1 MDINNKKVVIGAI
14 AATVVVVFASII
26 AIALQGPNNTNNNS
40 STSSTSSDVTIPTSE
55 NVSRGDQPLQG
66 DKGKRLKIMTTFYPL
81 YEFAKAV
88 VGDRAD
94 VDLFIPSG
102 LEPHDWEP
110 SARDL
115 ERLKDYQIL
124 IYNSAAFE
132 PYIDRVKDLG
142 YDLKMVEAASGI
154 VLDQDPHVWLDPVL
168 AKEQVRIIQG
178 AIASMDEEENSRYYD
193 ENAMV
198 YTARL
203 DELHAKFE
211 EGLRDCERREFI
223 TLHAAYNYL
232 ASRYGLK
239 QITIAGIEPEHDIP
253 AGKIR
258 EIVDMA
264 KRYGI
269 DVVYAEEGMD
279 DRLVRA
285 LAEEMNA
292 RVLTLSP
299 IEVLD
304 EEDLEEGKTY
314 IAKME
319 ENLEN
324 LRLGLGC
331 R

>member
-1 MDINNKKVVIGAI
+1 MGINNKKVVIGVV
-14 AATVVVVFASII
+14 AATVVVVFASVV
-26 AIALQGPNNTNNNS
+26 AITLQGPNNNNS
-40 STSSTSSDVTIPTSE
+40 NSSSDATLPSE
-55 NVSRGDQPLQG
+55 NVGKDQLLQ
-66 DKGKRLKIMTTFYPL
+66 GKRLKIMTTFYPL
-81 YEFAKAV
+81 YEFTKAV
-88 VGDRAD
+88 AGDRTD

-124 IYNSAAFE
+124 IYNNAAFE
-132 PYIDRVKDLG
+132 PYIDKVKGVG

-154 VLDQDPHVWLDPVL
+154 MIDQDPHVWLDPVL
-168 AKEQVRIIQG
+168 AKEQVRIIAG
-178 AIASMDEEENSRYYD
+178 AIASMDEENSRYYD

-198 YTARL
+198 YIARL

-223 TLHAAYNYL
+223 TLHAAFNYL
-232 ASRYGLK
+232 ANRYGLK
-239 QITIAGIEPEHDIP
+239 QIAITGIEPEHDIP

-258 EIVDMA
+258 EIVDLA

-269 DVVYAEEGMD
+269 DVVYAEEGID
-279 DRLVRA
+279 DRLVQA
-285 LAEEMNA
+285 LAEEINA
-292 RVLTLSP
+292 RVLELSP
-299 IEVLD
+299 IEVLE

>member
-1 MDINNKKVVIGAI
+1 MGIDNKKVVIGAI
-14 AATVVVVFASII
+14 TAAVVIVLASVV
-26 AIALQGPNNTNNNS
+26 AITLQGSNNNN
-40 STSSTSSDVTIPTSE
+40 STSSDVTLPTSE
-55 NVSRGDQPLQG
+55 NVSRDQLLQNAN
-66 DKGKRLKIMTTFYPL
+66 KGKRLKIMTTFYPL

-110 SARDL
+110 STRDL

-124 IYNSAAFE
+124 IYNSATFE
-132 PYIDRVKDLG
+132 PYIDRINDLG
-142 YDLKMVEAASGI
+142 YNLKMVEAASGM
-154 VLDQDPHVWLDPVL
+154 VLDQDPHVWLDPIL
-168 AKEQVRIIQG
+168 AKEQVRIIRD
-178 AIASMDEEENSRYYD
+178 AIASMDSDEENRRYYD
-193 ENAMV
+193 ENARA

-203 DELHAKFE
+203 DELHTRFE
-211 EGLRDCERREFI
+211 EGLRECEKREFI
-223 TLHAAYNYL
+223 TLHAAYHYL
-232 ASRYGLK
+232 ASRYRLE
-239 QITIAGIEPEHDIP
+239 QITITGLEPEHDIP
-253 AGKIR
+253 ASKIR
-258 EIVDMA
+258 EIVDLA
-264 KRYGI
+264 RKHGI
-269 DVVYAEEGMD
+269 DVVYAEEGID

-292 RVLTLSP
+292 KVLTLSP

>member
-1 MDINNKKVVIGAI
+1 MGIDNKKVVIGAI
-14 AATVVVVFASII
+14 ASTVVIVLASVV
-26 AIALQGPNNTNNNS
+26 AITLQGSNNNN
-40 STSSTSSDVTIPTSE
+40 STSSDVTLPTSE
-55 NVSRGDQPLQG
+55 NVSRDQLLQ
-66 DKGKRLKIMTTFYPL
+66 DANKGKRLKIMTTFYPL

-94 VDLFIPSG
+94 VDLLIPSG

-124 IYNSAAFE
+124 IYNSAIFE
-132 PYIDRVKDLG
+132 PYIDKVKGLG
-142 YDLKMVEAASGI
+142 YDLKMVEAASGM
-154 VLDQDPHVWLDPVL
+154 VLDQDPHVWLDPIL
-168 AKEQVRIIQG
+168 AKEQVRIIRD
-178 AIASMDEEENSRYYD
+178 AIASMDSDEGNSRYYD
-193 ENAMV
+193 ENARA

-203 DELHAKFE
+203 DELHVKFE
-211 EGLRDCERREFI
+211 EGLRDCGRREFI
-223 TLHAAYNYL
+223 TLHSAYNYL
-232 ASRYGLK
+232 VSRYGLK
-239 QITIAGIEPEHDIP
+239 QITITGIEPEHDIP

-258 EIVDMA
+258 EIVDLA
-264 KRYGI
+264 KRHGI
-269 DVVYAEEGMD
+269 DVVYAEEGID

-285 LAEEMNA
+285 LAEEINA
-292 RVLTLSP
+292 KVLTLSP

>member
-1 MDINNKKVVIGAI
+1 MVTNNKKVVMITV
-14 AATVVVVFASII
+14 AAVVIVLASVI
-26 AIALQGPNNTNNNS
+26 AITTLQGS
-40 STSSTSSDVTIPTSE
+40 SSNVIAPTSE
-55 NVSRGDQPLQG
+55 SINDQPLQDTG
-66 DKGKRLKIMTTFYPL
+66 VEERLRIMTTFYPL

-94 VDLFIPSG
+94 VGLFIPSG

-115 ERLKDYQIL
+115 ERLRDYHIL
-124 IYNSAAFE
+124 IYNSATFE
-132 PYIDRVKDLG
+132 PYIDKVKGLG
-142 YDLKMVEAASGI
+142 YDLMMVEAAHGI
-154 VLDQDPHVWLDPVL
+154 MLEQDPHVWLDPIL
-168 AKEQVRIIQG
+168 AKEQVKIILD
-178 AIASMDEEENSRYYD
+178 AVTSMDEGNSKYYAD
-193 ENAMV
+193 NAKA

-211 EGLRDCERREFI
+211 EGLGDCERREFI
-223 TLHAAYNYL
+223 TLHAAYHYL
-232 ASRYGLK
+232 ASRYGLE

-258 EIVDMA
+258 EIVDLA
-264 KRYGI
+264 REHGI
-269 DVVYAEEGMD
+269 NVVYAEEGID

-285 LAEEMNA
+285 LAEEINA
-292 RVLTLSP
+292 MVLTLSP

-314 IAKME
+314 ITKME

-324 LRLGLGC
+324 LRQGLGC

>member
-1 MDINNKKVVIGAI
+1 MVTNNKKVVMITV
-14 AATVVVVFASII
+14 AAVVIVLASVI
-26 AIALQGPNNTNNNS
+26 AITTLQGS
-40 STSSTSSDVTIPTSE
+40 SSNVIAPTSE
-55 NVSRGDQPLQG
+55 SINDQPLQDTG
-66 DKGKRLKIMTTFYPL
+66 VEERLRIMTTFYPL

-94 VDLFIPSG
+94 VGLFIPSG

-115 ERLKDYQIL
+115 ERLRDYHIL
-124 IYNSAAFE
+124 IYNSATFE
-132 PYIDRVKDLG
+132 PYIDKVKGLG
-142 YDLKMVEAASGI
+142 YDLMMVEAAHGI
-154 VLDQDPHVWLDPVL
+154 MLEQDPHVWLDPIL
-168 AKEQVRIIQG
+168 AKEQVKIILD
-178 AIASMDEEENSRYYD
+178 AVTSMDEGNSKYYAD
-193 ENAMV
+193 NAKA

-223 TLHAAYNYL
+223 TLHAAYHYL
-232 ASRYGLK
+232 ASRYGLE

-258 EIVDMA
+258 EIVDLA
-264 KRYGI
+264 REHGI
-269 DVVYAEEGMD
+269 NVVYAEEGID

-285 LAEEMNA
+285 LAEEINA
-292 RVLTLSP
+292 MVLTLSP

-314 IAKME
+314 ITKME

-324 LRLGLGC
+324 LRQGLGC

>member
-1 MDINNKKVVIGAI
+1 VMVTNNKKVVMITV
-14 AATVVVVFASII
+14 AAVVIVLASVI
-26 AIALQGPNNTNNNS
+26 AITTLQGS
-40 STSSTSSDVTIPTSE
+40 SSNVIAPTSE
-55 NVSRGDQPLQG
+55 SINDQPLQDTG
-66 DKGKRLKIMTTFYPL
+66 VEERLRIMTTFYPL

-94 VDLFIPSG
+94 VGLFIPSG

-115 ERLKDYQIL
+115 ERLRDYHIL
-124 IYNSAAFE
+124 IYNSATFE
-132 PYIDRVKDLG
+132 PYIDKVKGLG
-142 YDLKMVEAASGI
+142 YDLMMVEAAHGI
-154 VLDQDPHVWLDPVL
+154 MLEQDPHVWLDPIL
-168 AKEQVRIIQG
+168 AKEQVKIILD
-178 AIASMDEEENSRYYD
+178 AVTSMDEGNSKYYAD
-193 ENAMV
+193 NAKA

-211 EGLRDCERREFI
+211 EGLGDCERREFI
-223 TLHAAYNYL
+223 TLHAAYHYL
-232 ASRYGLK
+232 ASRYGLE

-258 EIVDMA
+258 EIVDLA
-264 KRYGI
+264 REHGI
-269 DVVYAEEGMD
+269 NVVYAEEGID

-285 LAEEMNA
+285 LAEEINA
-292 RVLTLSP
+292 MVLTLSP

-314 IAKME
+314 ITKME

-324 LRLGLGC
+324 LRQGLGC